1 MNARDGENRLLI
13 LSLKRLRKF
22 RIELVLRIK
31 LEHSMMK
38 SIDYWGSFT
47 IGKLESKSSEEM
59 IIEQSR
65 TLKCLMLKV
74 DKYRVLED
82 IVILELRKIF
92 QEWETFIRERFLLPL
107 LKQLPNWENPLM
119 KNISEMQRLSI
130 LNSYRSSKKNRA
142 IRNNRIWLDG
152 WKKTKRK

>member
-38 SIDYWGSFT
+38 SIDYWDSFT

-65 TLKCLMLKV
+65 TRKCLMLKV
-74 DKYRVLED
+74 DKFRALED
-82 IVILELRKIF
+82 IVILELQKIF
-92 QEWETFIRERFLLPL
+92 REWETFIRERFLLPL
-107 LKQLPNWENPLM
+107 LKQLRNWENLLM

-130 LNSYRSSKKNRA
+130 LNSYRSSKRNRA
-142 IRNNRIWLDG
+142 IRNNRIW
-152 WKKTKRK
+152 

>member
-74 DKYRVLED
+74 DKFRVLED

-92 QEWETFIRERFLLPL
+92 REWETFIRERFLLPL

>member
-38 SIDYWGSFT
+38 SIDYWDSFT

-65 TLKCLMLKV
+65 TRKCLMLKV
-74 DKYRVLED
+74 DKFRALED
-82 IVILELRKIF
+82 IVILELQKIF
-92 QEWETFIRERFLLPL
+92 REWETFIRERFLLPL
-107 LKQLPNWENPLM
+107 LKQLRTWENLLM

-130 LNSYRSSKKNRA
+130 LNSYRSSKRNRA
-142 IRNNRIWLDG
+142 IRNNRIW
-152 WKKTKRK
+152 

>member
-1 MNARDGENRLLI
+1 MNARDGETRLLI

-38 SIDYWGSFT
+38 SIDYWDSFT

-65 TLKCLMLKV
+65 TRKCLMLKV
-74 DKYRVLED
+74 DKFRALED
-82 IVILELRKIF
+82 IVIFELQKIF
-92 QEWETFIRERFLLPL
+92 REWETFIRERFLLPL
-107 LKQLPNWENPLM
+107 LKQLRNWENLLM

-130 LNSYRSSKKNRA
+130 LNSYRSSKRNRA
-142 IRNNRIWLDG
+142 IRNNRIW
-152 WKKTKRK
+152 